1 MPRFIKLCVSGA
13 SVSNSILYFFFI
25 LKMSLNENSLLNGKE
40 CYENHE
46 EYQYINHIKNIMKN
60 GVEMKDRTGVGTLSI
75 FGAQMKWS
83 LKDGKLNFF
92 KNEI

>member
-1 MPRFIKLCVSGA
+1 
-13 SVSNSILYFFFI
+13 
-25 LKMSLNENSLLNGKE
+25 MSLNENSLLNGKE

-92 KNEI
+92 KIIFAFYLEQKFVKFNRNSKV